1 MVSLG
6 SSTQGTME
14 NHRMRERGDARDEWG
29 EATSQCATTELP
41 NFLSFSVAILA
52 CQLFFH
58 DTLRPKEIPNSSM
71 YQVVESEQLTRYLCP
86 NHYWHLKKKIHT
98 NRKKNYYLILQG
110 RDYLRIG
117 CMYLLDTVQ
126 SLEPRNRTGHC
137 HLHFLLHIEF

>member
-86 NHYWHLKKKIHT
+86 NHYWHLKKKNTHKSKEKLLFNFTGSRLLT
-98 NRKKNYYLILQG
+98 NR
-110 RDYLRIG
+110 
-117 CMYLLDTVQ
+117 MYVSVGYCTISGTSESDWTLP
-126 SLEPRNRTGHC
+126 SSFSAAH
-137 HLHFLLHIEF
+137 